1 MQRTMT
7 IVGNIVI
14 LLTSYLTTPFA
25 FSEEWQ
31 LEKSQK
37 PIQVFSRDISNPQKK
52 SLYKEILAV
61 TTVKASPVALL
72 NVLNDIKRAPQ
83 WIDNCIEV
91 KIIANPEPQTK
102 LVQSTFSAPWPLHKR
117 DMLTKSIT
125 HFQDQQIVIDITD
138 AGDTLPTEKNTVRMT
153 DIQGRWTITPM
164 TEGNIEIR
172 YQGTG
177 NPAGNIPIWLANK
190 VLIDSTFITFKNLS
204 SIITEEMYQHS
215 EITH

>member
-190 VLIDSTFITFKNLS
+190 VLIDSTLLLS
-204 SIITEEMYQHS
+204 KI
-215 EITH
+215 